1 MAGPTRHEPAVLGT
15 GKAPSPNE
23 APRRELEHAVRAASA
38 FNRACQL
45 TGLSSAELCRRLAP
59 MIGKRNVLSRQTLSG
74 WRRGQQPVPMVAFL
88 AACDLAG
95 LRPPMIFALAAEE
108 SVRT

>member
-1 MAGPTRHEPAVLGT
+1 MTGT
-15 GKAPSPNE
+15 GTAAPPHE
-23 APRRELEHAVRAASA
+23 APRREFEHAVRAAGA

-59 MIGKRNVLSRQTLSG
+59 MMGKRRVLSRQTLSG
-74 WRRGQQPVPMVAFL
+74 WRRGQRPVPMVAFL

-108 SVRT
+108 PVRS

>member
-1 MAGPTRHEPAVLGT
+1 VVIGTSEPAS
-15 GKAPSPNE
+15 AHE
-23 APRRELEHAVRAASA
+23 ASRLELEHAYRAASA

-59 MIGKRNVLSRQTLSG
+59 MIGKRNVLSRQTVAA
-74 WRRGQQPVPMVAFL
+74 WRRGQQAVPLVAFL

-108 SVRT
+108 SGQP

>member
-1 MAGPTRHEPAVLGT
+1 MLLGTSNARSVHEEAQRELQHAVL
-15 GKAPSPNE
+15 
-23 APRRELEHAVRAASA
+23 AASA

-45 TGLSSAELCRRLAP
+45 TGLSSSELCRRLAP
-59 MIGKRNVLSRQTLSG
+59 MIGKRNVLSRQTIAA
-74 WRRGQQPVPMVAFL
+74 WRRGHQPVPLVAFL

-108 SVRT
+108 LGQS

>member
-1 MAGPTRHEPAVLGT
+1 MVIGTSEPAS
-15 GKAPSPNE
+15 AHE
-23 APRRELEHAVRAASA
+23 ASQLELEHAHRAASA

-59 MIGKRNVLSRQTLSG
+59 MIGKRNVLSRQTVAA
-74 WRRGQQPVPMVAFL
+74 WRRGQKAVPLVAFL

-95 LRPPMIFALAAEE
+95 LRPPMIFALAVEE
-108 SVRT
+108 SGQP